1 MSDIKFLLGL
11 GFLAGSVLTTL
22 ACYLK
27 APGAGFAMGILFAI
41 VILAFLYDNRGKT
54 ARNSKKTDSS
64 DVDKIKA
71 TAIKHTRMTA
81 MVEDGDL
88 KLAKQ

>member
-27 APGAGFAMGILFAI
+27 APGAGFAMGILFTI
-41 VILAFLYDNRGKT
+41 VILSFLYDNRGKT
-54 ARNSKKTDSS
+54 ARKSKQMEST

-71 TAIKHTRMTA
+71 AAVKHTRMTA
-81 MVEDGDL
+81 MIEDGDL

>member
-27 APGAGFAMGILFAI
+27 SPGAGFAMAILFSI
-41 VILAFLYDNRGKT
+41 VIFSFLYDNGGKMF
-54 ARNSKKTDSS
+54 RRSKKTEVT

-71 TAIKHTRMTA
+71 AALKHTRMTA
-81 MVEDGDL
+81 MIEDGDL